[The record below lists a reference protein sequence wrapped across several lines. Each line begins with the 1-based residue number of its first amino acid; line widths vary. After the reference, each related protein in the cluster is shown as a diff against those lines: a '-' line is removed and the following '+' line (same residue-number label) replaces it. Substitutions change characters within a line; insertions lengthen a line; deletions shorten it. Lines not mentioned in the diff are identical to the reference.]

1 MPALLI
7 KLDRTRSYSLT
18 TAFSDLPVIISLEIH
33 TNFEQQQIMV
43 DIMKEVWHGFLIS
56 PTPDADVVAK
66 SPLPSPADLRRKILV
81 KVKYSSPD
89 TAKAK
94 KLGELS
100 AQPDKHQITSGSD
113 DEAPE
118 VKKVKKRKI
127 LDSLSELGV
136 YTHAYSF
143 KGFDKPEAKIPTH
156 VFSLS
161 EKRLLDSDGGLTPAV
176 CTHNKVS
183 TSPA

>member
-1 MPALLI
+1 M
-7 KLDRTRSYSLT
+7 
-18 TAFSDLPVIISLEIH
+18 AFSDLPVIISLEIH

>member
-1 MPALLI
+1 
-7 KLDRTRSYSLT
+7 
-18 TAFSDLPVIISLEIH
+18 
-33 TNFEQQQIMV
+33 
-43 DIMKEVWHGFLIS
+43 MKEVWHGLLIT

-66 SPLPSPADLRRKILV
+66 SQLPSPADLRRKILV
-81 KVKYSSPD
+81 KVKYSPPD

-100 AQPDKHQITSGSD
+100 AQPDKHQITSNSD

-161 EKRLLDSDGGLTPAV
+161 EKRLLDSDNGLTPAV
-176 CTHNKVS
+176 CAHNKVS
-183 TSPA
+183 TSPSLIDTILTPSRAT